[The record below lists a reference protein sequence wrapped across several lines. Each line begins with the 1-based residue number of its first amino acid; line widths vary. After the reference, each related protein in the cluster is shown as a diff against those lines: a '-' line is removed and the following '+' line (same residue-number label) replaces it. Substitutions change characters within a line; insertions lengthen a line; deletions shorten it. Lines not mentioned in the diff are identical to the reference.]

1 VARETAGLFMEVYNR
16 IREGYIANPL
26 ALRNADVNPT
36 MSAANLNIL
45 FLIYN
50 CQCKAFTIF
59 SQRCDLNTICL
70 IRYS

>member
-45 FLIYN
+45 FLM
-50 CQCKAFTIF
+50 
-59 SQRCDLNTICL
+59 
-70 IRYS
+70 